1 VNAEEPMSIEDR
13 VRTATQA
20 GATLVRDIGPMVA
33 EADKVRFRRRPARP
47 LRRLLSWGIP
57 LAAAAAVVLLALS
70 LVTVRSTH
78 SGIPAIGRSAAPTLS
93 PRPGGPSPSPVPR
106 YFVAL
111 DQGETS
117 SVGSAGSS
125 GSDGSYQAS
134 LIVGDDVTG
143 TAIATVNPP
152 SGMEFLSVQ
161 GASDDRTF
169 VVVGGS
175 KPALVP
181 DAWYLLRIAPG
192 SARPYQLAKVP
203 IKLAGGG
210 NAYLLAYALSPDDRE
225 LAVESQQA
233 SQDSGATVTTLGI
246 YSVSSGAELRAWTTG
261 SYSQELAYPDT
272 LSWLPG
278 GRQLSFSHIPPGRHD
293 ADQDQ
298 VRTIDVTGRGTDLLA
313 ASHVVLTLNN
323 PPSSPSG
330 CWTLNLT
337 PDGGTVICGTQY
349 NDSADDRGTG
359 AGCASGG
366 LEFTAYSARTGKP
379 VRVLY
384 KYRGPCN
391 NGETAVLWTDS
402 SARYVIGATET
413 NLGNQGGQQAGQ
425 LGVITDGHLRPLNL
439 PASVRQTD
447 YLTVAF

>member
-20 GATLVRDIGPMVA
+20 GATLVRGIGPMVA
-33 EADKVRFRRRPARP
+33 EPEKVRFRRRPPRP
-47 LRRLLSWGIP
+47 LRRWLSWGIP

-78 SGIPAIGRSAAPTLS
+78 SGTPALGRSVAPTLS
-93 PRPGGPSPSPVPR
+93 PRPGGLSPSPVPR
-106 YFVAL
+106 YYAAL

-125 GSDGSYQAS
+125 GSDGSYQSS

-143 TAIATVNPP
+143 TAIATVSPP

-169 VVVGGS
+169 VVIGGS
-175 KPALVP
+175 ELNPVP
-181 DAWYLLRIAPG
+181 SAWYLLRIAPG
-192 SARPYQLAKVP
+192 SARPYQLATVP

-210 NAYLLAYALSPDDRE
+210 NAYVLAYALSPDDRE
-225 LAVESQQA
+225 LAVETQQG
-233 SQDSGATVTTLGI
+233 SRDSGATLTTLGI

-261 SYSQELAYPDT
+261 GYTQELGYPDA

-298 VRTIDVTGRGTDLLA
+298 VRTIDVTGHGTDLLA
-313 ASHVVLTLNN
+313 ASQVVLTVTD
-323 PPSSPSG
+323 PPSSPST

-349 NDSADDRGTG
+349 NDSTDDRGTD
-359 AGCASGG
+359 AGCASAG
-366 LEFTAYSARTGKP
+366 LEFIAYSARTGKP

-413 NLGNQGGQQAGQ
+413 NLGNQGGKQAGQ
-425 LGVITDGHLRPLNL
+425 LGVITDGHLGLLKL
-439 PASVRQTD
+439 PAIVRQTD

>member
-33 EADKVRFRRRPARP
+33 EPGNVRSRRRPARP

-78 SGIPAIGRSAAPTLS
+78 SGIPAVGRSVAPTLS
-93 PRPGGPSPSPVPR
+93 PRPGGPSPVPR
-106 YFVAL
+106 YFAAL

-117 SVGSAGSS
+117 SGSG
-125 GSDGSYQAS
+125 GSYQSS

-152 SGMEFLSVQ
+152 GGMQFLSVQ

-169 VVVGGS
+169 VVIGAS
-175 KPALVP
+175 NPELVP

-192 SARPYQLAKVP
+192 APRPYQLAKVP
-203 IKLAGGG
+203 IKLAGGS
-210 NAYLLAYALSPDDRE
+210 NAYILAYALSPDDSE
-225 LAVESQQA
+225 LAIESQQA
-233 SQDSGATVTTLGI
+233 SHDSGASVTTLGI

-261 SYSQELAYPDT
+261 GYSQELGYPDT
-272 LSWLPG
+272 LSWLAG

-298 VRTIDVTGRGTDLLA
+298 VRTIDVTGHGTDLLT
-313 ASHVVLTLNN
+313 ASHVVLTVTD
-323 PPSSPSG
+323 PPSSPST
-330 CWTLNLT
+330 CWTLTLT

-349 NDSADDRGTG
+349 NESTDDRGTD
-359 AGCASGG
+359 AGCASAG

-384 KYRGPCN
+384 KYQGPCS

-413 NLGNQGGQQAGQ
+413 NLGNQAGKPARQ
-425 LGVITDGHLRPLNL
+425 LGVINDGHIRLFKL
-439 PASVRQTD
+439 PQSILATD
-447 YLTVAF
+447 YLTAAF

>member
-13 VRTATQA
+13 VRTATRA

-33 EADKVRFRRRPARP
+33 EPEKARFRRRRARP

-57 LAAAAAVVLLALS
+57 LAAAAAVVLLAVS

-78 SGIPAIGRSAAPTLS
+78 SGAPGIGRPVAPTQS

-106 YFVAL
+106 YFAAL

-117 SVGSAGSS
+117 S
-125 GSDGSYQAS
+125 GSDGSYQTS
-134 LIVGDDVTG
+134 LIVADDVTG
-143 TAIATVNPP
+143 TAIATVSPP
-152 SGMEFLSVQ
+152 SGTEFMSVQ

-169 VVVGGS
+169 VVIGGS
-175 KPALVP
+175 KPELVP

-192 SARPYQLAKVP
+192 AARPYQLAKVP
-203 IKLAGGG
+203 IKLVGGG
-210 NAYLLAYALSPDDRE
+210 NAYVLAYALSPDDSE

-233 SQDSGATVTTLGI
+233 SHDSGATTTTLAI

-261 SYSQELAYPDT
+261 GYSQELGYPDT
-272 LSWLPG
+272 LSWLAG

-298 VRTIDVTGRGTDLLA
+298 LRTIDVTGHGTDLLA
-313 ASHVVLTLNN
+313 ASHVVLTVTD
-323 PPSSPSG
+323 PPSSPST
-330 CWTLNLT
+330 CWTLTLT

-349 NDSADDRGTG
+349 NESTDDRGTD
-359 AGCASGG
+359 AGCASAG

-384 KYRGPCN
+384 KYQGSCS

-413 NLGNQGGQQAGQ
+413 NLGNQDGEPGRQ
-425 LGVITDGHLRPLNL
+425 LGVINDGHIRLLKL
-439 PASVRQTD
+439 PASVR
-447 YLTVAF
+447 LTNFLTAAF